1 MNTFPAVQIRDSE
14 TEGLKCRYEKPR
26 AGIVLTTQ

>member
-1 MNTFPAVQIRDSE
+1 VQIRDSE
-14 TEGLKCRYEKPR
+14 TEGLKCRYEKPT